1 MWVAAIGLA
10 SAGAAWIV
18 ATWVV
23 QNAEGEG
30 FGLLVPSA
38 TVATL
43 ALSLG
48 GLWWAT
54 GGHARLRTGIGIG
67 LLIGVLVPPV
77 MWYLALLVAFV
88 SGTRSSLGDPVLSPV
103 EALGAAWL
111 YAVVSLLFTGWLSC
125 PISAAICGAGVVLYA
140 RRPMA

>member
-1 MWVAAIGLA
+1 MLPVRAMWVAAIGLA
-10 SAGAAWIV
+10 NAGATWIV

-23 QNAEGEG
+23 QNAVAEG

-48 GLWWAT
+48 GLW

-67 LLIGVLVPPV
+67 LLIGVLVHPLT
-77 MWYLALLVAFV
+77 WYLALLVAFV
-88 SGTRSSLGDPVLSPV
+88 SGTRSHRD
-103 EALGAAWL
+103 
-111 YAVVSLLFTGWLSC
+111 
-125 PISAAICGAGVVLYA
+125 
-140 RRPMA
+140 